1 MHTATATASSVHS
14 IPFHAKT
21 ASIRT
26 AGVQLAAA
34 PLSLLGLKQNSFLA
48 ALDTDDLAQLSS
60 QMELV
65 ELPVGK
71 RLYDVGNAMEYAYF
85 PTNAIVSLQ
94 YTMDDG
100 ATIEIGVV
108 GREGVVGVAMYAGEQ
123 ASCSAVVQAKGHA
136 YRLKASVMSEL
147 MMGNFAVASQVM
159 RHTSAL
165 FSQLAQ
171 AVVGARHGNIEQ
183 RLCQWLLNRL
193 DRAAS
198 NELKVT
204 QELIGNML
212 GVRRESIT
220 MAAGKLQEEG
230 LIECRRGTVVV
241 VDRNALEQRAGST
254 YLAGRSAM

>member
-1 MHTATATASSVHS
+1 V
-14 IPFHAKT
+14 
-21 ASIRT
+21 
-26 AGVQLAAA
+26 
-34 PLSLLGLKQNSFLA
+34 LGLKQNAFLA
-48 ALDTDDLAQLSS
+48 NLDADDLAQLCTHL
-60 QMELV
+60 ELV
-65 ELPVGK
+65 DMPVGK
-71 RLYDVGNAMEYAYF
+71 RLYDVGGTMEYAYF

-100 ATIEIGVV
+100 ATIEIGIV

-123 ASCSAVVQAKGHA
+123 ASCSAVVQVKGHA
-136 YRLKASVMSEL
+136 YRLKASLMGEL
-147 MMGNFAVASQVM
+147 MQSNFAVASQVM

-165 FSQLAQ
+165 FAQLAQ

-193 DRAAS
+193 DRATS

-230 LIECRRGTVVV
+230 LIEYRRGTVVV
-241 VDRNALEQRAGST
+241 LDRPALERRAGNS
-254 YLAGRSAM
+254 YVASRNVM